1 MKCYWL
7 VWHLLN
13 TQGSINTD
21 SKCENA
27 NKLSMHIQLITT
39 EACSDFAPQ
48 QMYGNKIVQKF
59 TTKLAAVS
67 EQKTET

>member
-1 MKCYWL
+1 
-7 VWHLLN
+7 
-13 TQGSINTD
+13 
-21 SKCENA
+21 
-27 NKLSMHIQLITT
+27 MHIQLITT